1 MTAVILAI
9 AAAPVF
15 AFGALIAG
23 PIAYRRGRRAA
34 EADAWEIAQILN
46 GRRKPVG
53 HRMTW
58 ARSRADYRARI
69 AAWWESTAPRDPR
82 ELFAE
87 EPVMGRPPLRL
98 VRSAA

>member
-1 MTAVILAI
+1 MTAVVLAL
-9 AAAPVF
+9 AAAPVL
-15 AFGALIAG
+15 AFGAFIAG

-34 EADAWEIAQILN
+34 EADAWDIAQILN
-46 GRRKPVG
+46 GRPKPVG

-58 ARSRADYRARI
+58 AQSRADYRRRVRS
-69 AAWWESTAPRDPR
+69 WWESTNPRDPG

-87 EPVMGRPPLRL
+87 QPVMGRPPLQL